1 MISDLRLGV
10 LSEHPEYGHLS
21 GHCFA
26 GPRGS
31 PQQDVGV
38 RVVEDVEDLGL
49 YWVEV
54 REFVQGLQAGVVQ
67 GRLREGCQIQE
78 LCNKRVGI
86 IEPIYHCCSE

>member
-1 MISDLRLGV
+1 MNSDLRLGV

-21 GHCFA
+21 SHGFA

-38 RVVEDVEDLGL
+38 CVVKDVEDLGL
-49 YWVEV
+49 YGVKM

-67 GRLREGCQIQE
+67 GRLREGRQIQE
-78 LCNKRVGI
+78 LCNMRDGI
-86 IEPIYHCCSE
+86 VEQIAHCYAE

>member
-38 RVVEDVEDLGL
+38 RVVENVEDLGL
-49 YWVEV
+49 NGVEV
-54 REFVQGLQAGVVQ
+54 REFVQCLQAGVVQ
-67 GRLREGCQIQE
+67 GRLGEGCQIQE
-78 LCNKRVGI
+78 LCNMKDNI
-86 IEPIYHCCSE
+86 IEQIAHCSSE